1 MSRKIKNNY
10 MRKITLDFLG
20 WKTILF
26 EETGLPLMEQEL
38 RDVLKEW
45 ASNKDLKVILAE
57 NDLPTWILNYNIKTN
72 KFETLP
78 IGKL

>member
-1 MSRKIKNNY
+1 

-26 EETGLPLMEQEL
+26 KETGLPLMEQEL

-78 IGKL
+78 IVKL